1 MLLYNEL
8 QFFCRIP
15 LLVALIVFY
24 RFTGL
29 AFIDVKTLKR
39 SDISADANGNM
50 WIRKNREK
58 TEELS
63 VIPLLDV
70 PQTIM
75 RKYSGHPVVLTT
87 GVVLPVMSNQKVN
100 AYLKEIA
107 DLAKISKHL
116 TSHIARHT
124 YATLQIA
131 AGTDIYTVSKM
142 LTHKNVTTTQ
152 IYADLVSS
160 KKRETVGRIKLK

>member
-1 MLLYNEL
+1 M
-8 QFFCRIP
+8 
-15 LLVALIVFY
+15 IVFY

-58 TEELS
+58 TEEQS

-75 RKYSGHPVVLTT
+75 RKYSASLCLTEITFNAVV
-87 GVVLPVMSNQKVN
+87 N
-100 AYLKEIA
+100 
-107 DLAKISKHL
+107 LA
-116 TSHIARHT
+116 
-124 YATLQIA
+124 
-131 AGTDIYTVSKM
+131 TV
-142 LTHKNVTTTQ
+142 
-152 IYADLVSS
+152 
-160 KKRETVGRIKLK
+160 